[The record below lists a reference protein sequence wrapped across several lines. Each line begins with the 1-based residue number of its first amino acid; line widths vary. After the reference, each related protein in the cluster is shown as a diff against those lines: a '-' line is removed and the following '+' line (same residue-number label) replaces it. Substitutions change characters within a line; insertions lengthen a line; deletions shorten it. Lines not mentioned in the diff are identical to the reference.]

1 MSNTEKN
8 YKQEQVNK
16 IIDFLHRI
24 ELIKKDANISD
35 YLINDVMSIR
45 KTALKYGLTDDIND
59 DTYDVIMEE
68 LRK

>member
-45 KTALKYGLTDDIND
+45 KTALKNGLTDDIND